1 MRKTGINVFMALAGL
16 FLLQPSAGQ
25 AATKSVNC
33 NIPGKTIQSMI
44 GKLKPGD
51 TLRVINGSTCN
62 ENVSIPEN
70 IERITID
77 GLGTATINGP
87 DNTRATVGIRGRNIT
102 LTGLTITGG
111 EDGVAI
117 NRGGT
122 ATIASGTIQGALRNG
137 LGVGQGSSARVTNS
151 TIQNNGNQGVSVVR
165 NSYVRLG
172 FLTLE
177 GADTIPGGVGPNTIQ
192 NNGRNGVRVGGSS
205 NADIVNNTISNN
217 TESGVRVVEVSH
229 ALIASNTIDGNL
241 EDGITVGQNSGVN
254 LGRATGT
261 DLDELPNSTSVN
273 NTDFGIRCFI
283 NSYADGR
290 LGTLNGN
297 SGATSFPAGCINSL
311 DP

>member
-1 MRKTGINVFMALAGL
+1 MRKTSIARLVIFAVLIPL
-16 FLLQPSAGQ
+16 SPRLSE
-25 AATKSVNC
+25 AAIKTVNC
-33 NIPGKTIQSMI
+33 NVPGTTIQAMI
-44 GKLKPGD
+44 KKLNPGD
-51 TLRVINGSTCN
+51 TLRVSGICS
-62 ENVSIPEN
+62 ENVNIPEE

-77 GLGTATINGP
+77 GQGTATINGT
-87 DNTRATVGIRGRNIT
+87 DTTRATVAIRGRNVV
-102 LTGLTITGG
+102 LTGFLITGG
-111 EDGVAI
+111 EDGVGLT
-117 NRGGT
+117 RGGT
-122 ATIASGTIQGALRNG
+122 ATISGSTIQGALRNG
-137 LGVGQGSSARVTNS
+137 VGVGQGSSARITNS
-151 TIQNNGNQGVSVVR
+151 TIQNNGNNGVNVVR
-165 NSYVRLG
+165 NSFVRLG

-192 NNGRNGVRVGGSS
+192 NNAQNGVRVAGSS
-205 NADIVNNTISNN
+205 NADIVDNTITNN

-229 ALIASNTIDGNL
+229 ALVASNTIDGNL

-261 DLDELPNSTSVN
+261 DLDELPNGTSAN

-297 SGATSFPAGCINSL
+297 SGATSFPAGCIDSL

>member
-25 AATKSVNC
+25 AATKTVNC
-33 NIPGKTIQSMI
+33 DIPGKTIQSMI

-51 TLRVINGSTCN
+51 TLQVISGSTCN

-70 IERITID
+70 VERITLD
-77 GLGTATINGP
+77 GQGTATINAA
-87 DNTRATVGIRGRNIT
+87 DNTRATVGIRGRNVT
-102 LTGLTITGG
+102 LTGFTITGG
-111 EDGVAI
+111 DNGVGI
-117 NRGGT
+117 TRGGT
-122 ATIASGTIQGALRNG
+122 ATITSCTIQGSLRDG
-137 LGVGQGSSARVTNS
+137 IGVSQGSTVRVTNS
-151 TIQNNGNQGVSVVR
+151 TIQNNTNHGINAVKG
-165 NSYVRLG
+165 SYARVG
-172 FLTLE
+172 FLTVE
-177 GADTIPGGVGPNTIQ
+177 GTETIPGGVGPNTIQ
-192 NNGRNGVRVGGSS
+192 NNGASGVRVADSS
-205 NADIVNNTISNN
+205 SADVIDNTISNN
-217 TESGVRVVEVSH
+217 TENGVFIDRVSH
-229 ALIASNTIDGNL
+229 ALVASNRINENG
-241 EDGITVGQNSGVN
+241 EDGVTVGRNSGVD